1 MKIAGFRRLLVLLAT
16 LALVPALSAF
26 AAPGDTFPMVI
37 SLPDGFRPEGIA
49 VGRGH
54 TFYAGSLADGAIYG
68 GDLRTGQG
76 DLVVQGAPGR
86 IAVGLAV
93 DERSNYLFVAGG
105 PLGVAYVYDLG
116 SGAELKTY
124 TLGGGFINDV
134 VVTRDA
140 AFFTNSFQPVL
151 YRVPLGPRG
160 ALPDQSAVTSIPLGG
175 DFVQGAGFNANG
187 IDATP
192 NGDRLL
198 LVQSSPG
205 TLYLVDPMT
214 GVADAIELGGDAVPN
229 GDGILLDGKTLYV
242 MQNQLNQI
250 AVVELA
256 PDFGAGMVVRY
267 ITAPGYFDVPT
278 TIAGFGD
285 DIYAVNA
292 RFGIPPTSTTPYTVV
307 RVSKH

>member
-1 MKIAGFRRLLVLLAT
+1 MKLHGFGRVLIIVAVM
-16 LALVPALSAF
+16 ALVPLLSTF
-26 AAPGDTFPMVI
+26 AAPGDTYPEVI

-49 VGRGH
+49 IGRGH
-54 TFYAGSLADGAIYG
+54 SFYVGSLADGSIYG

-76 DLVVQGAPGR
+76 DLVVQGGPGR

-93 DERSNYLFVAGG
+93 DERSNNLFVAGG
-105 PLGVAYVYDLG
+105 PLGVAYVYDID
-116 SGAELKTY
+116 SGTELKNY

-140 AFFTNSFQPVL
+140 AYFTNSFQPVL
-151 YRVPLGPRG
+151 YRLPLGPNG
-160 ALPDQSAVTSIPLGG
+160 ELPDQSAVESIPLGG
-175 DFVQGAGFNANG
+175 DFVQEPGFNANG

-192 NGDRLL
+192 DGDRLL
-198 LVQSSPG
+198 LVQSTPG

-214 GVADAIELGGDAVPN
+214 GIADAIEGVVSMVPA
-229 GDGILLDGKTLYV
+229 GDGILLDGKTVYV

-250 AVVELA
+250 AVVDLD
-256 PDFGAGMVVRY
+256 PDFSAGTVVRY
-267 ITAPGYFDVPT
+267 IDSDNFDVPT

-292 RFGIPPTSTTPYTVV
+292 RFSTPPTPTTPYTAV